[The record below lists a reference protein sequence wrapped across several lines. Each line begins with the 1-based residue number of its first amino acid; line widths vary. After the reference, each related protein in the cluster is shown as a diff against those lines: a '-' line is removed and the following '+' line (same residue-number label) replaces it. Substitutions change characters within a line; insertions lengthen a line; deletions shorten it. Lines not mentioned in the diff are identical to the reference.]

1 MAQEAAR
8 YGAADKGKTIGRDAA
23 SEGAGDANT
32 LGFTGLTTLV
42 VTTCVGAGIFSLA
55 GDLAAGGANTAAVL
69 VGWAI
74 CFAGVF
80 ALAKTFSGLAAVRPE
95 LSGGIYAYAHA
106 GFGDYVGFSAAWGYW
121 MSACLNN
128 AGYAIMLFNA
138 LSYFFPQLESGS
150 TPVSIAL
157 ASCFLWLIAWLL
169 TRGVRLATGVNLVIT
184 LAKLVPLALF
194 ILCVA
199 LLTRFDPAIFAQNFW
214 GEADGPSFIE
224 QLRSTMISLVWLFV
238 GLEGAVVV
246 SGRARDPR
254 DVGRA
259 TTFGFMLVVIFYVL
273 ISVLS
278 LGILPR
284 EQLAAL
290 STPSLA
296 GVFEQVIGPAGAVL
310 VNGGVVVSLMGT
322 MLGYLTFAAETSYQ
336 AASRGLLP
344 SALAATD
351 ANGTAVRSTLVSA
364 GITQAFLVLSLFS
377 QGTYQFF
384 YTCSVYAILI
394 PYTCAAAYYA
404 RAAWKADRIEGP
416 LAPSLRSA
424 RFAGTVALAYT
435 LFLIWS
441 SGLKG
446 LTVVAIAIAPGTV
459 LYLLMC
465 ARRKTAFLPTA
476 ADKVFAAIV
485 ACAVA
490 ATVVVNA
497 LPALGF

>member
-1 MAQEAAR
+1 MTSKPDQQAKR
-8 YGAADKGKTIGRDAA
+8 T
-23 SEGAGDANT
+23 AGTSSSNNTDQPNSDANS
-32 LGFTGLTTLV
+32 LGFAGLTTLV

-69 VGWAI
+69 AGWAI
-74 CFAGVF
+74 CFVGVF
-80 ALAKTFSGLAAVRPE
+80 ALAKTFSGLAAVRPK
-95 LSGGIYAYAHA
+95 LTGGIYAYAHA
-106 GFGDYVGFSAAWGYW
+106 GFGEYVGFASAWGYW

-138 LSYFFPQLESGS
+138 LSYFFPQLGGGN
-150 TPVSIAL
+150 TAISIAL
-157 ASCFLWLIAWLL
+157 ATVFLWLIAWLL
-169 TRGVRLATGVNLVIT
+169 TRGVTLATGVNMVIT

-199 LLTRFDPAIFAQNFW
+199 LLAKFDPAVFAQNFW
-214 GEADGPSFIE
+214 GEPGGMAFGD
-224 QLRSTMISLVWLFV
+224 QLRSTMIALVWLFV

-246 SGRARDPR
+246 SGRARNQQ

-259 TTFGFMLVVIFYVL
+259 TTVGFLLVVVFYVL

-284 EQLAAL
+284 EQLATL

-296 GVFEQVIGPAGAVL
+296 GVFEQVIGPVGAVL

-344 SALAATD
+344 AALAATD
-351 ANGTAVRSTLVSA
+351 ERGTSRRTVLISA

-377 QGTYQFF
+377 EGTYQFF

-394 PYTCAAAYYA
+394 PYTCAAAYYT
-404 RAAWKADRIEGP
+404 RIAWKNERIEGP
-416 LAPSLRSA
+416 LAPSLGSA
-424 RFAGTVALAYT
+424 RVAGTVALIYT
-435 LFLIWS
+435 AFLIWS
-441 SGLKG
+441 SGMKG
-446 LTVVAIAIAPGTV
+446 LTVVAIAIAPGTI
-459 LYLLMC
+459 LYLLMR
-465 ARRKTAFLPTA
+465 ARAKKSFLPTL
-476 ADKVFAAIV
+476 ADKLFAAIV
-485 ACAVA
+485 AAAVL
-490 ATVVVNA
+490 ATVVVNL
-497 LPALGF
+497 LPIIAA

>member
-1 MAQEAAR
+1 MASQSKNLLQTAA
-8 YGAADKGKTIGRDAA
+8 GKQATNAVGEPG
-23 SEGAGDANT
+23 SDANS

-55 GDLAAGGANTAAVL
+55 GDLAAGGANSAAVL
-69 VGWAI
+69 AGWAI
-74 CFAGVF
+74 CFVGVF

-95 LSGGIYAYAHA
+95 LTGGIYAYAHA
-106 GFGDYVGFSAAWGYW
+106 GFGEYVGFASAWGYW

-138 LSYFFPQLESGS
+138 LSYFFPQLGGGS

-169 TRGVRLATGVNLVIT
+169 TRGVTLATGVNMVIT

-199 LLTRFDPAIFAQNFW
+199 LLAKFDPAVFLQNFW
-214 GEADGPSFIE
+214 GEAGGMTFAE
-224 QLRSTMISLVWLFV
+224 QLRSTMIALVWLFV

-246 SGRARDPR
+246 SGRARDQH

-259 TTFGFMLVVIFYVL
+259 TTVGFLLVVVFYVL

-336 AASRGLLP
+336 AAVRGLLP
-344 SALAATD
+344 ASLAKTD
-351 ANGTAVRSTLVSA
+351 EHGTSRRTVLLSA

-377 QGTYQFF
+377 AGTYQFF

-404 RAAWKADRIEGP
+404 RIAWKNDRIEGA
-416 LAPSLRSA
+416 LAPSLASA
-424 RFAGTVALAYT
+424 RVAGTVALIYT
-435 LFLIWS
+435 AFLIWS
-441 SGLKG
+441 SGMRG
-446 LTVVAIAIAPGTV
+446 LTVVAIAIAPGTI
-459 LYLLMC
+459 LYLLMR
-465 ARRKTAFLPTA
+465 ARVQKSFLPTL
-476 ADKVFAAIV
+476 ADKAFAAIV
-485 ACAVA
+485 AVAVM
-490 ATVVVNA
+490 ATLTVNI
-497 LPALGF
+497 LPALGM

>member
-1 MAQEAAR
+1 MTSQSTER
-8 YGAADKGKTIGRDAA
+8 TQTT
-23 SEGAGDANT
+23 AGNQTTTTTNKSNNEANT

-55 GDLAAGGANTAAVL
+55 GDLAAGGANSAAVL
-69 VGWAI
+69 IGWTI
-74 CFAGVF
+74 CFVGVF

-106 GFGDYVGFSAAWGYW
+106 GFGEYVGFASAWGYW

-138 LSYFFPQLESGS
+138 LSYFFPQLGGGS
-150 TPVSIAL
+150 TPVSIL
-157 ASCFLWLIAWLL
+157 LSSCFLWLIAWLL
-169 TRGVRLATGVNLVIT
+169 TRGVTLATGVNTVIT

-199 LLTRFDPAIFAQNFW
+199 LLTKFDPAVFLQNFW
-214 GEADGPSFIE
+214 GEPDGMTFVE
-224 QLRSTMISLVWLFV
+224 QLRSTMIALVWLFV

-246 SGRARDPR
+246 SGRARDQH

-259 TTFGFMLVVIFYVL
+259 TTVGFLFVVIFYVL

-336 AASRGLLP
+336 AAVRGLLP
-344 SALAATD
+344 ASLAHTDERGTSRRTVLLSAA
-351 ANGTAVRSTLVSA
+351 
-364 GITQAFLVLSLFS
+364 ITQAFLVLSLFS
-377 QGTYQFF
+377 EGTYQFF

-394 PYTCAAAYYA
+394 PYTCAAAYYT
-404 RAAWKADRIEGP
+404 RIAWKNERIQGE
-416 LAPSLRSA
+416 LAPSLASA
-424 RFAGTVALAYT
+424 RIAGTVALVYT
-435 LFLIWS
+435 AFLIWS
-441 SGLKG
+441 SGMKG
-446 LTVVAIAIAPGTV
+446 LTVVAIAIAPGTI
-459 LYLLMC
+459 LYLAMR
-465 ARRKTAFLPTA
+465 ARRSKAFLPTT
-476 ADKVFAAIV
+476 ADKAFAAIV
-485 ACAVA
+485 ACAVV
-490 ATVVVNA
+490 ATVAVAA
-497 LPALGF
+497 LPAFGM

>member
-1 MAQEAAR
+1 MAQAAA
-8 YGAADKGKTIGRDAA
+8 YQETQTMGDAPAAD
-23 SEGAGDANT
+23 AGSANS

-55 GDLAAGGANTAAVL
+55 GDLAQGGANTAAVL
-69 VGWAI
+69 AGWAI
-74 CFAGVF
+74 CFVGVF

-106 GFGDYVGFSAAWGYW
+106 GFGEYVGFSAAWGYW

-138 LSYFFPQLESGS
+138 LSYFFPQLGGDS
-150 TPVSIAL
+150 TPVSILL

-194 ILCVA
+194 ILSVV
-199 LLTRFDPAIFAQNFW
+199 LLTRFDVSVFAANFW
-214 GEADGPSFIE
+214 GEAGGPTFME

-246 SGRARDPR
+246 SGRARDPH
-254 DVGRA
+254 DVSRA

-284 EQLAAL
+284 EELAAL

-296 GVFEQVIGPAGAVL
+296 GVFEAVIGPAGAVL

-336 AASRGLLP
+336 AAARGIFP
-344 SALAATD
+344 AALAATD
-351 ANGTAVRSTLVSA
+351 AQGTAVRTTLVSA

-404 RAAWKADRIEGP
+404 RAAWKSDRMGAP
-416 LAPSLRSA
+416 LAPSIGAA
-424 RFAGTVALAYT
+424 RAAGTVALAYT
-435 LFLIWS
+435 AFLIWS

-446 LTVVAIAIAPGTV
+446 LTVVAIAIAPGTL
-459 LYLLMC
+459 LYAFMR
-465 ARRKTAFLPTA
+465 ARRGASALPTA
-476 ADKVFAAIV
+476 ADKVFAAVV
-485 ACAVA
+485 ACAVT
-490 ATVVVNA
+490 ATIVVNL
-497 LPALGF
+497 LPLLGA